1 LREGADSERFCV
13 GKTFAFNGFE
23 IRCTLHG
30 CVYPPMSAYE

>member
-1 LREGADSERFCV
+1 V